1 MSAGTRPAL
10 RLLPGRSRW
19 SDERE
24 LAHAIHGTVVGAAVM
39 ATASAHGG
47 TLGEVVL
54 SVLGTLT
61 VYWIAERYSG
71 ILAAEVH
78 GSALTR
84 VGLGRAL
91 RQGWPMVQASA
102 APLLVLLV
110 ATMLT
115 PGVQTGVMI
124 ALAFAT
130 AQLAGLGWLAG
141 RRAGGSRWAGAGWAL
156 ASGVLGML
164 TIGLKLLLH

>member
-1 MSAGTRPAL
+1 VSAGTRSAL

-39 ATASAHGG
+39 AASSAHGG
-47 TLGEVVL
+47 TLGQVVV

-71 ILAAEVH
+71 ILAAGVQ
-78 GSALTR
+78 GSKLTW
-84 VGLGRAL
+84 VGVRRSL
-91 RQGWPMVQASA
+91 RQGWPMVQASV
-102 APLLVLLV
+102 APLLVLLG
-110 ATMLT
+110 ATVLT
-115 PGVQTGVMI
+115 PGLQGAVMI

-141 RRAGGSRWAGAGWAL
+141 RRAGGSRRAAAAWAA
-156 ASGVLGML
+156 ASGVLGLL
-164 TIGLKLLLH
+164 TMGLKLLLH